1 MIVPVLACAWLPVSE
16 HLLVPVPV
24 PVLVPVPAP
33 APVLLLV
40 LMCD

>member
-24 PVLVPVPAP
+24 LVPVPAP